1 MQRDK
6 SKRVNV
12 LAEEESYQESLRV
25 GSELQRAHCRSE
37 LATRSLQVYSRCV
50 QMEVARVS
58 GRELAAP
65 CDVQRGDRV
74 VTSVRVL
81 IVDANVKRGDVNSL
95 WWRGARGHS

>member
-1 MQRDK
+1 MSCSEHIAEVSWRHVHCK
-6 SKRVNV
+6 ST
-12 LAEEESYQESLRV
+12 LAAE
-25 GSELQRAHCRSE
+25 
-37 LATRSLQVYSRCV
+37 SRCV
-50 QMEVARVS
+50 QMEVARVL

-81 IVDANVKRGDVNSL
+81 IVDANVKRGNVNSL

>member
-1 MQRDK
+1 
-6 SKRVNV
+6 
-12 LAEEESYQESLRV
+12 
-25 GSELQRAHCRSE
+25 
-37 LATRSLQVYSRCV
+37 
-50 QMEVARVS
+50 MEVARVL

-81 IVDANVKRGDVNSL
+81 IVDANVNCTNVNSL